1 MIGYKPENQRDV
13 VKKWNKNIE
22 KKLSWF
28 RYHKIQNS
36 RNRVS
41 RLLHSCDNTPLL
53 VNKESRKAAFHYQSI
68 TAQLLRV
75 NHCLKY
81 FQSPLSNLKVLP
93 CHQQRSRD
101 HLEVIAVLDCL
112 YVYSVTFPH
121 SNTGFSPIQA
131 INLGSG
137 AFLFNLDFKRVV
149 QRSKC
154 FIDSNI
160 FFAIFDG

>member
-101 HLEVIAVLDCL
+101 HLEVSLRCWTTFMFTVL
-112 YVYSVTFPH
+112 H
-121 SNTGFSPIQA
+121 
-131 INLGSG
+131 
-137 AFLFNLDFKRVV
+137 FLTQILDLV
-149 QRSKC
+149 QYKLLT
-154 FIDSNI
+154 
-160 FFAIFDG
+160 